1 MPVAEFHAEQATDAE
16 RFAVEVRALSMDY
29 GHRRVLRE
37 VDLCLREGEVV
48 ELRGGNGSG
57 KSTLLACLAAG
68 VRPRVG
74 EVAWFGEPAGVRT
87 AQRRWIGV
95 LAHDSRLYPQLSLYE
110 NLLFVARLYGV
121 ARPRDRAAEMLA
133 EIGLADRARCLPSQV
148 SRGMRQRVSIVRAL
162 IHRPRI
168 VLLDE
173 PFSGLDVAGREW
185 LAERIAQA
193 RRERQTVC
201 LATHESAGSLAA
213 CDRVFVL
220 RCGRLAETGAAAS
233 DRRAA

>member
-1 MPVAEFHAEQATDAE
+1 ME
-16 RFAVEVRALSMDY
+16 Y
-29 GHRRVLRE
+29 GHRRVLRQ
-37 VDLCLREGEVV
+37 VNLRIRAGEVV

-68 VRPRVG
+68 VRPTAG
-74 EVAWFGEPAGVRT
+74 EVAWFGHPAAARIAHRG
-87 AQRRWIGV
+87 WIGA
-95 LAHDSRLYPQLSLYE
+95 LAHDSRLYPHLSLYE

-121 ARPRDRAAEMLA
+121 ERPRDRAAEMLA
-133 EIGLADRARCLPSQV
+133 EVRLTDRARCLPSHV
-148 SRGMRQRVSIVRAL
+148 SRGMRQRLSIARAL

-173 PFSGLDVAGREW
+173 PFSGLDVAGRDW
-185 LAERIAQA
+185 LAERLAQA
-193 RRERQTVC
+193 HREHQAVC

-220 RCGRLAETGAAAS
+220 QNGRLSETSEAVATTV
-233 DRRAA
+233 DRCVA